1 MPFYHIGEI
10 IAYMEALRVMG
21 ASFSERILN
30 ILSVCIVL
38 MYRHF
43 LSQKDIGGNIDN
55 QVDCSCVMYFS
66 FILRGVL
73 YSSKSKTDII
83 IVLIAETDCIKA
95 SLQSLF
101 LGLIIFKI
109 NSKYNSSRS
118 YRE

>member
-43 LSQKDIGGNIDN
+43 LIQKDIGANIDN
-55 QVDCSCVMYFS
+55 
-66 FILRGVL
+66 
-73 YSSKSKTDII
+73 
-83 IVLIAETDCIKA
+83 
-95 SLQSLF
+95 
-101 LGLIIFKI
+101 
-109 NSKYNSSRS
+109 
-118 YRE
+118 